1 MAGTGVSLANC
12 TGMTQSDLFQV
23 EPVLPPGLRY
33 EPTLIGTIMAADLER
48 RIAGLPFVEF
58 QFHGFT
64 GKRRVVSFGWKYD
77 FAAARLVAAEPIP
90 EWLLPLR
97 ERAAGFA
104 ELEAAQLE
112 QVLVT
117 EYQPGAAIGW
127 HKDKAVF
134 DEVVGVSFGAACT
147 MRFRRTTGDGR
158 WERRNVELVPGSAYL
173 IAGEARSVWEHSIPP
188 VEQLRYST
196 TFRSM
201 RR

>member
-1 MAGTGVSLANC
+1 
-12 TGMTQSDLFQV
+12 MTQPDLFFV
-23 EPVLPPGLRY
+23 EPDLPPGLRY
-33 EPTLIGTIMAADLER
+33 EPALIDAGSAARFEQH
-48 RIAGLPFVEF
+48 IVPLPFVEF

-77 FAAARLVAAEPIP
+77 FAAARLMPAEPIP
-90 EWLLPLR
+90 DWMLPLR
-97 ERAAGFA
+97 EQAAAFA
-104 ELEAAQLE
+104 GLESAALE

-134 DEVVGVSFGAACT
+134 DEVVGVSFGAACI
-147 MRFRRTTGDGR
+147 MRFRRLVPGGR
-158 WERRNVELVPGSAYL
+158 WERRNVTLQPGSAYL
-173 IAGEARSVWEHSIPP
+173 IAGEARSKWEHSIPP
-188 VEQLRYST
+188 VEQLRYSV

>member
-1 MAGTGVSLANC
+1 
-12 TGMTQSDLFQV
+12 MTQPDLFSV
-23 EPVLPPGLRY
+23 EPDLPPGLRY
-33 EPTLIGTIMAADLER
+33 EPSLIDAEIAARFEQL
-48 RIAGLPFVEF
+48 IAPLPFVEF

-77 FAAARLVAAEPIP
+77 FAAARLMPAEPIP
-90 EWLLPLR
+90 EWMLPLR
-97 ERAAGFA
+97 GRAAVFA
-104 ELEAAQLE
+104 GLAPAALE

-134 DEVVGVSFGAACT
+134 DEVVGISLGAACT
-147 MRFRRTTGDGR
+147 MRFRRPVEVGR
-158 WERRNVELVPGSAYL
+158 WDRRSVTLQPGSAYL
-173 IAGEARSVWEHSIPP
+173 IGGEARTVWEHSIPP
-188 VEQLRYST
+188 VEQLRYSV

>member
-1 MAGTGVSLANC
+1 
-12 TGMTQSDLFQV
+12 MTQPDLFSV
-23 EPVLPPGLRY
+23 EPDLPPGLRY
-33 EPTLIGTIMAADLER
+33 EPSLIDAGIAARFEQL
-48 RIAGLPFVEF
+48 IAPLPFVEF

-77 FAAARLVAAEPIP
+77 FAAARLMPAEPIP
-90 EWLLPLR
+90 EWMLPLR
-97 ERAAGFA
+97 GRAAVFA
-104 ELEAAQLE
+104 GLAPAALE

-134 DEVVGVSFGAACT
+134 DEVVGISFGAACT
-147 MRFRRTTGDGR
+147 MRFRRPVEVGR
-158 WERRNVELVPGSAYL
+158 WDRRSVTLQPGSAYL
-173 IAGEARSVWEHSIPP
+173 IGGEARTVWEHSIPP
-188 VEQLRYST
+188 VEQLRYSV